1 MARNTP
7 MSPEEF
13 LAELVESGL
22 NENSRKALMN
32 AYNMGVAWQMDR
44 MLTRMEQLVGDVKAR
59 LAVQEQHHEVN

>member
-1 MARNTP
+1 MGRKPP
-7 MSPEEF
+7 MSPDEF

-44 MLTRMEQLVGDVKAR
+44 MLTRMEQLVEDVKAR
-59 LAVQEQHHEVN
+59 LAVQEKHHEIN

>member
-7 MSPEEF
+7 MSPEDF